1 MKLKD
6 KKVREMFEKL
16 GDCEV
21 IAFDPKEIAEK
32 ISLAYNLRSAAHET
46 LLEADKI
53 LDEVLK
59 ELSGIKDEKK
69 SKTITKSGEGSN
81 TKTKGVGKNTKR
93 RRLGKKA

>member
-6 KKVREMFEKL
+6 KEVQDMFKKL
-16 GDCEV
+16 GDCDV
-21 IAFDPKEIAEK
+21 IAFDPKEITEK

-59 ELSGIKDEKK
+59 ELSGIKDE
-69 SKTITKSGEGSN
+69 N
-81 TKTKGVGKNTKR
+81 TKTKGMGKGAKNKK
-93 RRLGKKA
+93 LGKKV